1 MAGAARRDD
10 DHASRTHPRW
20 AAERSPARSVRSSM
34 SEDQRESLRELMR
47 RVDEVRG
54 LSGSSEGRVALDPGD
69 ADALRETLGEL
80 VQELENSHRRLIET
94 NVQLVSL
101 REVASSMVN
110 TVDAAET
117 TRTVTRYLARAFGF
131 EEVFL
136 LLLDREKERL
146 EGTWMHGGHDRGVAL
161 ELPVLGERG
170 AITRALWLNRT
181 VALHSPQRHP
191 AALLPQGHPLQE
203 TLAGLGAVVS
213 VPLQRSHTLLPA
225 GETHELCGAR
235 CIVGD
240 ATVLA
245 PPPGPAAETWIADRE
260 QRQRHCLN
268 CHCLPMLGVLGVART
283 GRGEHH
289 AGPFQASEITMLESI
304 ALSIAPMVE
313 NASLTHELRRSERF
327 REHVL
332 DSMAGALV
340 AVDLRGAVLT
350 FNRAAAELLG
360 FREDEVL
367 GHPFGEL
374 VGADGEAALHA
385 TLEHGNEALRE
396 EVMLRARDGAAV
408 PVSLTTSLLRNEKR
422 AVYGAIATFMD
433 LTPLKR
439 AEERARQLDRL
450 AALGRFT
457 SSVAHEIRNPLTGI
471 AAGVQYLSRGIAPAD
486 PQREN
491 LEFILKEIRRLDSI
505 VQDLFD
511 ITHPRR
517 LELLARPVEEAVQ
530 RAIQCLEALC
540 GTRGVTIAAELTPR
554 TPPVPHDPDQIEQVL
569 INLLKNAV
577 EASPSGATVCVR
589 VAPVPAPA
597 ARRASGTSRSGPAP
611 GPPGVRIQVED
622 EGCGIAPEAQQ
633 TLFEPFVTT
642 KPNGTGL
649 GLYISQDIIKRH
661 GGRLAVHSESGRG
674 TTFTV
679 ELPLENH
686 GGTP

>member
-1 MAGAARRDD
+1 
-10 DHASRTHPRW
+10 
-20 AAERSPARSVRSSM
+20 M

-69 ADALRETLGEL
+69 ADVLRATLGEL
-80 VQELENSHRRLIET
+80 VEELEISHRRLIET

-110 TVDAAET
+110 TMDAAET
-117 TRTVTRYLARAFGF
+117 TRTVTRYLTRAFGF

-146 EGTWMHGGHDRGVAL
+146 EGTWMRGGHDRGVAL
-161 ELPVLGERG
+161 DLPVLGDQG

-181 VALHSPQRHP
+181 VAHHAAQRHP
-191 AALLPQGHPLQE
+191 IALLPEGHPLQE
-203 TLAGLGAVVS
+203 ILAGLGAVVS
-213 VPLQRSHTLLPA
+213 VPLQRSQTLLP
-225 GETHELCGAR
+225 GGQTHELCGAR

-240 ATVLA
+240 ATVLV
-245 PPPGPAAETWIADRE
+245 PPPGPAAEVWAADRE
-260 QRQRHCLN
+260 QRQRHCLK
-268 CHCLPMLGVLGVART
+268 CDFMPLLGVLGVARSRH
-283 GRGEHH
+283 GRRESP
-289 AGPFQASEITMLESI
+289 AGPFQASDITMLESI

-313 NASLTHELRRSERF
+313 NASLTQELRRSERF

-350 FNRAAAELLG
+350 FNRAAADLLG

-374 VGADGEAALHA
+374 VGADGEAALRA

-396 EVMLRARDGAAV
+396 EVMLRARDGSPV

-439 AEERARQLDRL
+439 AEEHARQLDRL

-471 AAGVQYLSRGIAPAD
+471 AAGVQYLARGIPPAD

-491 LEFILKEIRRLDSI
+491 LEFILKEIRRLDRI

-517 LELLARPVEEAVQ
+517 LQLLARPIEAAVQ
-530 RAIQCLEALC
+530 RAVQCLEALC
-540 GTRGVTIAAELTPR
+540 GAHGITMTLELAPR
-554 TPPVPHDPDQIEQVL
+554 TPPVPHDPDLIEQVL

-577 EASPSGATVCVR
+577 EASASGTTVRVR

-597 ARRASGTSRSGPAP
+597 PRRGRGTARSGPAP
-611 GPPGVRIQVED
+611 GPPGVQIQVED
-622 EGCGIAPEAQQ
+622 EGCGIAPEARE
-633 TLFEPFVTT
+633 TLFEPFFTT
-642 KPNGTGL
+642 KLEGTGL
-649 GLYISQDIIKRH
+649 GLYISHDIVKRH
-661 GGRLAVHSESGRG
+661 GGRLAVSSDPGRG

-686 GGTP
+686 GGTS

>member
-1 MAGAARRDD
+1 
-10 DHASRTHPRW
+10 
-20 AAERSPARSVRSSM
+20 M

-54 LSGSSEGRVALDPGD
+54 LSGRSEGRVALDPGD
-69 ADALRETLGEL
+69 ADALRATLGEL
-80 VQELENSHRRLIET
+80 VEELELSHRRLIET

-110 TVDAAET
+110 TVDAGET

-146 EGTWMHGGHDRGVAL
+146 EGTWMRCGHPRGVAL
-161 ELPVLGERG
+161 ELPVLGEQG
-170 AITRALWLNRT
+170 AIARALWLNRT
-181 VALHSPQRHP
+181 VALHATQRHP
-191 AALLPQGHPLQE
+191 AALLPEGHSLQE
-203 TLAGLGAVVS
+203 VLAGLGAVVS
-213 VPLQRSHTLLPA
+213 VPLQRSHTPLPG

-240 ATVLA
+240 AAVLV
-245 PPPGPAAETWIADRE
+245 PPPGPGAETWAADRE
-260 QRQRHCLN
+260 QRQRHCL
-268 CHCLPMLGVLGVART
+268 HCDSMPLLGVLGVARAGH
-283 GRGEHH
+283 GRGEGPG
-289 AGPFQASEITMLESI
+289 GPFQATEITMLESI

-313 NASLTHELRRSERF
+313 NASLTQELRRSKRF
-327 REHVL
+327 REHLL

-360 FREDEVL
+360 FREEEVL
-367 GHPFGEL
+367 GRPFGDL
-374 VGADGEAALHA
+374 VGVDGEAALHA
-385 TLEHGNEALRE
+385 TLEHGHEALRE
-396 EVMLRARDGAAV
+396 EVMLRARDGSPV

-422 AVYGAIATFMD
+422 SVYGAIATFMD

-471 AAGVQYLSRGIAPAD
+471 AAGVQYLSRGIPPSD

-491 LEFILKEIRRLDSI
+491 LEFILKEIRRLDRI

-517 LELLARPVEEAVQ
+517 LQLLARPVEEAVQ
-530 RAIQCLEALC
+530 HAVQCLEALC
-540 GTRGVTIAAELTPR
+540 SARGVTVTLALAPC

-577 EASPSGATVCVR
+577 EASASGTTVR
-589 VAPVPAPA
+589 VRITPVPAPA
-597 ARRASGTSRSGPAP
+597 TRRGRDAAHPGTAAGS
-611 GPPGVRIQVED
+611 PGVQIQVED
-622 EGCGIAPEAQQ
+622 RQ

-642 KPNGTGL
+642 KPDGTGL
-649 GLYISQDIIKRH
+649 GLYISHDIIKRH
-661 GGRLAVHSESGRG
+661 GGRLAVNSESGRG

>member
-1 MAGAARRDD
+1 
-10 DHASRTHPRW
+10 
-20 AAERSPARSVRSSM
+20 M
-34 SEDQRESLRELMR
+34 SEDPRESLRELMR

-69 ADALRETLGEL
+69 ADALRATLGEL
-80 VQELENSHRRLIET
+80 VEELEVSHRRLIET

-110 TVDAAET
+110 TVDAGET

-131 EEVFL
+131 TEVFL

-146 EGTWMHGGHDRGVAL
+146 EGTWMHGGHAVTL
-161 ELPVLGERG
+161 ELPVLGEQG

-181 VALHSPQRHP
+181 VSHHAAQRHP
-191 AALLPQGHPLQE
+191 AALLPDGHPLQE
-203 TLAGLGAVVS
+203 TLASLGAVVS
-213 VPLQRSHTLLPA
+213 VPLQRSHTLLPG

-240 ATVLA
+240 ATVLV
-245 PPPGPAAETWIADRE
+245 PPPGPAAETWAADRE
-260 QRQRHCLN
+260 ERQRHCL
-268 CHCLPMLGVLGVART
+268 HCEFMPLLGVLGVARAGD
-283 GRGEHH
+283 GRGEDP
-289 AGPFQASEITMLESI
+289 ADPFQTSEITMLESI
-304 ALSIAPMVE
+304 ALSIAPVVE
-313 NASLTHELRRSERF
+313 NASLTQELRRSERF

-340 AVDLRGAVLT
+340 AVDLRGVVLS
-350 FNRAAAELLG
+350 FNRAAEDLLG
-360 FREDEVL
+360 FRGAEVL

-374 VGADGEAALHA
+374 VGVDGEAALHA
-385 TLEHGNEALRE
+385 TLEHGHEAVRE
-396 EVMLRARDGAAV
+396 ETLLRARDGAPV

-422 AVYGAIATFMD
+422 GVYGAIATFVD

-439 AEERARQLDRL
+439 AEEHARQLDRL

-471 AAGVQYLSRGIAPAD
+471 AAGVQYLSRGIPPAD

-491 LEFILKEIRRLDSI
+491 LEFILNEIRRLDRI

-517 LELLARPVEEAVQ
+517 LQLLVCPIEETVQ
-530 RAIQCLEALC
+530 RAVQCLEALFNA
-540 GTRGVTIAAELTPR
+540 RGVTVALELAPH
-554 TPPVPHDPDQIEQVL
+554 TPPVPHDPDQLEQVI

-577 EASPSGATVCVR
+577 EASAPGATVRVR
-589 VAPVPAPA
+589 VAAVPAPGGRGGRRA
-597 ARRASGTSRSGPAP
+597 ARAGPAP
-611 GPPGVRIQVED
+611 GLPAVQLQVED

-633 TLFEPFVTT
+633 TLFEPFFTT
-642 KPNGTGL
+642 KPGGTGL
-649 GLYISQDIIKRH
+649 GLYISHDIVKRH
-661 GGRLAVHSESGRG
+661 GGRLAVNSEPGRG

>member
-1 MAGAARRDD
+1 
-10 DHASRTHPRW
+10 
-20 AAERSPARSVRSSM
+20 M

-54 LSGSSEGRVALDPGD
+54 LSGRSEGRVAADPGD
-69 ADALRETLGEL
+69 AGVLRATLGEL
-80 VQELENSHRRLIET
+80 AEELETSHRRLIET

-101 REVASSMVN
+101 REVASGMVN
-110 TVDAAET
+110 TVDAGQT
-117 TRTVTRYLARAFGF
+117 TRTVARYLARAFGYG
-131 EEVFL
+131 EVFL
-136 LLLDREKERL
+136 LLLDRERERL
-146 EGTWMHGGHDRGVAL
+146 EGTWVSGGHDHGVSL
-161 ELPVLGERG
+161 ELPVVGEQG
-170 AITRALWLNRT
+170 AIARALWLNRT
-181 VALHSPQRHP
+181 VALRSVRRHP
-191 AALLPQGHPLQE
+191 AALLPDGHALQE
-203 TLAGLGAVVS
+203 TLAGLRAMVI
-213 VPLQRSHTLLPA
+213 VPLQRSHTPRPG
-225 GETHELCGAR
+225 GEAREPCGAR

-240 ATVLA
+240 AALLA
-245 PPPGPAAETWIADRE
+245 PPPGAAAGTWAAERE
-260 QRQRHCLN
+260 RRQRHCLS
-268 CHCLPMLGVLGVART
+268 CDSLPLLGVLGVASA
-283 GRGEHH
+283 GHGPGERH
-289 AGPFQASEITMLESI
+289 AGPFQASDITMLESI

-313 NASLTHELRRSERF
+313 NATLTHELRRSERF

-360 FREDEVL
+360 FREADVL

-396 EVMLRARDGAAV
+396 EVMLRARDGSLV
-408 PVSLTTSLLRNEKR
+408 PVSLTTSLLRDDQR
-422 AVYGAIATFMD
+422 AVYGAIATFVD

-471 AAGVQYLSRGIAPAD
+471 AAGVQYLSRGIPPEDA
-486 PQREN
+486 QREN
-491 LEFILKEIRRLDSI
+491 LDFILKEIRRLDHI

-511 ITHPRR
+511 ITHPRG
-517 LELLARPVEEAVQ
+517 LQLVARPIEEAVR
-530 RAIQCLEALC
+530 RAVQCLEALC
-540 GTRGVTIAAELTPR
+540 ATRGVTVSLTLAPG
-554 TPPVPHDPDQIEQVL
+554 TPPVPHDSDQIEQVL

-577 EASPSGATVCVR
+577 EASAAGAAVHLR
-589 VAPVPAPA
+589 VGPAPA
-597 ARRASGTSRSGPAP
+597 PGARPGRGTARPGSAP
-611 GPPGVRIQVED
+611 GPHGVLIHVED
-622 EGCGIAPEAQQ
+622 EGCGITPEARQ
-633 TLFEPFVTT
+633 TLFEPFFTT

-649 GLYISQDIIKRH
+649 GLYISHDIVKRH
-661 GGRLAVHSESGRG
+661 GGRLAVSSEPGG
-674 TTFTV
+674 GATFTV